1 MDMIRQLARLDLNL
15 LVALGALLEE
25 RHVTNAGHRVG
36 LSQPAMSN
44 ALGRLRR
51 QLDDP
56 LLVRTPGGMV
66 PTPRALALAEP
77 VRQALA
83 GVARA
88 LGDSGPFD
96 PAAPRRFV
104 LAVTD
109 YAGCVLLPPLV
120 EDLAFHAPGV
130 DLDVRPFEEA
140 TRDDLLRRGEV
151 DLAVEYFATL
161 DDDFRRATLLE
172 EDFRCVVRGDHPGV
186 GKRLS
191 LKRYVAYPH
200 LLVSPRGGGGRGI
213 VDEMLA
219 QKGLQ
224 RRIAMNI
231 PHFMVAPL
239 LVARSD
245 MIATLPRRIAEEVAP
260 RYGLRILAPPLAIT
274 GFGLDA
280 VWHTR
285 TDQDPGRRWL
295 VERMRSVASQE
306 IRPEG

>member
-1 MDMIRQLARLDLNL
+1 MSIIHVMDAIRQLARLDLNL

-25 RHVTNAGHRVG
+25 LHVTNAGRRVG

-51 QLDDP
+51 QLGDP

-66 PTPRALALAEP
+66 PTPRATELAGPVRDALAAVEA
-77 VRQALA
+77 ALA
-83 GVARA
+83 AP
-88 LGDSGPFD
+88 GPFD
-96 PAAPRRFV
+96 PTAPRRFV

-109 YAGCVLLPPLV
+109 YAGCVLLPALAT
-120 EDLAFHAPGV
+120 DLAQNASGI

-140 TRDDLLRRGEV
+140 TRDDLLRRGEIDV
-151 DLAVEYFATL
+151 AIEYIAHL
-161 DDDFRRATLLE
+161 GEGFRRQTLLE

-186 GKRLS
+186 GKRLT
-191 LKRYVAYPH
+191 LKRYVALPH

-219 QKGLQ
+219 AKGLE

-260 RYGLRILAPPLAIT
+260 RYGLRVFRPPLAIT
-274 GFGLDA
+274 GFALDA
-280 VWHTR
+280 VWHAR
-285 TDQDPGRRWL
+285 TDADPGRRWL
-295 VERMRSVASQE
+295 VERMRAVA
-306 IRPEG
+306 